1 MNLKKMHLKLGI
13 DREQYFAAMVRLG
26 GSVKIHAKL

>member
-1 MNLKKMHLKLGI
+1 MDLKLGI
-13 DREQYFAAMVRLG
+13 DREQQYFAAMVRLG